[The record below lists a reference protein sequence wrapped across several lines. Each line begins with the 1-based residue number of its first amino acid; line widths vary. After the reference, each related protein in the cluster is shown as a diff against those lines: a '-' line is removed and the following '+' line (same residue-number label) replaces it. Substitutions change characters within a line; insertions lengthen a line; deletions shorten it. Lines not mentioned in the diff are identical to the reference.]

1 MKAKLPLFSILLLPL
16 LSGSGFAKDADSVGP
31 IFLEQAFAS
40 PPATANDSERL
51 H

>member
-1 MKAKLPLFSILLLPL
+1 VYVVRTDTL
-16 LSGSGFAKDADSVGP
+16 
-31 IFLEQAFAS
+31 FLEQAFAS